1 MERYFIANPEAK
13 ELAVFPDG
21 TAFLLKNKYEI
32 ENHANKTKQ
41 SYEIVKREDVMKPE
55 KASKTEET
63 KEETKSNKNKNK

>member
-21 TAFLLKNKYEI
+21 AAYLLTNKYEI
-32 ENHANKTKQ
+32 ENYAKQTKQ
-41 SYEIVKREDVMKPE
+41 GYEIIKREDVMKAE
-55 KASKTEET
+55 KASKTEEV